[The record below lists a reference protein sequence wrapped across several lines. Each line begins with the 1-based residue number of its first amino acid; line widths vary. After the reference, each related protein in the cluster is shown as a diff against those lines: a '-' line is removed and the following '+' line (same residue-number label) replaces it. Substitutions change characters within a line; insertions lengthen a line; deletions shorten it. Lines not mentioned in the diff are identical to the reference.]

1 MMRRLIFLLF
11 FLIRSVFGLN
21 TARFD
26 QVTAKMESMVL
37 AYRDEIERLYLD
49 RCVSLTTCGAANY
62 DECKSALPNLTCS
75 APSKFWTDTC
85 GAGCAGLEDLTTSNY
100 RISPNATP
108 ADPLIVE
115 AICYSRFMDDWLTQ
129 RIQEDQAFWD
139 EIGISPRAS
148 YFGTREGAFR
158 ILPGFPSEGCGTYDN
173 TGRPW
178 YVAGSSG
185 PKNIVLV
192 LDISS
197 SMNEIRLGLMKQAA
211 KRVIDTLST
220 SDRVAIV
227 FFNAATTVV
236 ANQGLLYAATDEIK
250 KILKDSIDNIGT
262 GRGTNMLDGLSTAFD
277 ILDNSFT
284 NGTAV
289 SCNSGI
295 LFFTDGVM
303 TEPDGIVP
311 ADVKTMVQNRISQ
324 TTAVTGKPVLL
335 FTYSI
340 ADESENQNVHAFPS
354 ELACLTEFGIWSK
367 IESDEEIVEALAS
380 YYLLFA
386 LGLGNAENQYFTA
399 WVEPYIFRTANIL
412 GTTVSAPVYDRT
424 KSPPLFIGVA
434 AIDIALE
441 ALRIAL
447 EDEDVDEAI
456 RLLALRSVGTCPA
469 FRISSCELDSYR
481 YASGGFGARCTDCSI
496 DDLGQTIA
504 TQCSDSSLYPT
515 NLNANTDT
523 EGRPFQERVCCGCVT
538 GAPFLSPV
546 APEMTTTPPTVA
558 PVMASPSPVALKP
571 VVGSTPTVA
580 PVKPTAPTAA
590 PVNISAPT
598 VATVPSPPVAPPTSR
613 EDIVIAVI
621 GALGTVIGAAVTGGI
636 AVTCYRHYHPPQ
648 PQPQLQPQPQP
659 PNNPQQPQPLNPNPN
674 PNPQPPNPQQPQP
687 LNPNPNPNPQP
698 PNPQQPQPLNPNPQ
712 QP

>member
-1 MMRRLIFLLF
+1 MMRRLLFLLF
-11 FLIRSVFGLN
+11 FWITSVFGQN

-26 QVTAKMESMVL
+26 QVAAKMESMVL

-49 RCVSLTTCGAANY
+49 RCASLATCQAANY
-62 DECKSALPNLTCS
+62 DECKSALPNPTCS
-75 APSKFWTDTC
+75 APSNFWTDTC

-129 RIQEDQAFWD
+129 RILQDETFWD

-158 ILPGFPSEGCGTYDN
+158 ILPGFPSEDCGAYDN

-211 KRVIDTLST
+211 KRVVETLTS

-227 FFNAATTVV
+227 FFNAKTTVV
-236 ANQGLLYAATDEIK
+236 ADQGLLYEATDAIK
-250 KILKDSIDNIGT
+250 ETLIARIESIGVS
-262 GRGTNMLDGLSTAFD
+262 RGTNMLDGLSTAFN

-311 ADVKTMVQNRISQ
+311 SDVKTMVQNRISQ

-340 ADESENQNVHAFPS
+340 ADVSENQNVHAFPS
-354 ELACLTEFGIWSK
+354 ELACSTEFGIWSK

-386 LGLGNAENQYFTA
+386 SGLGNAENQYFTA
-399 WVEPYIFRTANIL
+399 WVEPYLFRTANIK

-424 KSPPLFIGVA
+424 KSPPLFIGVVA
-434 AIDIALE
+434 VDIALE
-441 ALRIAL
+441 ALQIAL
-447 EDEDVDEAI
+447 GDEDVDEAI

-469 FRISSCELDSYR
+469 FRISPCELDSYR
-481 YASGGFGARCTDCSI
+481 YASGGFDAQCADCSI

-504 TQCSDSSLYPT
+504 TQCSDSSSYPT
-515 NLNANTDT
+515 NLNANTGT
-523 EGRPFQERVCCGCVT
+523 EGRPFQERVCCGCMT
-538 GAPFLSPV
+538 SAPFLSPV
-546 APEMTTTPPTVA
+546 APEMTTTLPTVA
-558 PVMASPSPVALKP
+558 PVMASPPS
-571 VVGSTPTVA
+571 VVVPTPTVA
-580 PVKPTAPTAA
+580 PVMP
-590 PVNISAPT
+590 SAPT
-598 VATVPSPPVAPPTSR
+598 VAVASPPVAQPTGGR
-613 EDIVIAVI
+613 DDILIAVI
-621 GALGTVIGAAVTGGI
+621 STVGSIIVAVVTVAGGI
-636 AVTCYRHYHPPQ
+636 IIYRRQHPPS
-648 PQPQLQPQPQP
+648 P
-659 PNNPQQPQPLNPNPN
+659 PPSP
-674 PNPQPPNPQQPQP
+674 
-687 LNPNPNPNPQP
+687 
-698 PNPQQPQPLNPNPQ
+698 
-712 QP
+712 

>member
-1 MMRRLIFLLF
+1 MRRLIFLLSWVT
-11 FLIRSVFGLN
+11 SVFGQN

-49 RCVSLTTCGAANY
+49 RCASLATCQAENY
-62 DECKSALPNLTCS
+62 DECKSALPNPTCS
-75 APSKFWTDTC
+75 ASSNFWTKTC
-85 GAGCAGLEDLTTSNY
+85 GEGCTGLEDLTTSNY
-100 RISPNATP
+100 RIAPNATP

-129 RIQEDQAFWD
+129 RILQDQAFWD

-197 SMNEIRLGLMKQAA
+197 SMNPTRLGLMKQAA
-211 KRVIDTLST
+211 IRVIETLTT

-236 ANQGLLYAATDEIK
+236 ANQGLLYEATDAIK
-250 KILKDSIDNIGT
+250 QMFIERIENIRVD
-262 GRGTNMLDGLSTAFD
+262 RGTNMLDGLGAAFD

-311 ADVKTMVQNRISQ
+311 DDVKTMVQNRISQ
-324 TTAVTGKPVLL
+324 TTAATGKPVLL

-354 ELACLTEFGIWSK
+354 ELACSTEFGIWSK

-386 LGLGNAENQYFTA
+386 SGLGNEDNQNFTA
-399 WVEPYIFRTANIL
+399 WVEPYIFRTGNIL

-424 KSPPLFIGVA
+424 KSPPLFIGVV
-434 AIDIALE
+434 AIDIILE

-447 EDEDVDEAI
+447 EDEDVEEAI

-469 FRISSCELDSYR
+469 FRISPCELDSYR
-481 YASGGFGARCTDCSI
+481 FASGGSESQCLLNDCSF

-504 TQCSDSSLYPT
+504 NQCTDSSLYPT
-515 NLNANTDT
+515 NLNANNDV
-523 EGRPFQERVCCGCVT
+523 EGRTFKERVCCGCETSV
-538 GAPFLSPV
+538 PFLSPV
-546 APEMTTTPPTVA
+546 SPVITSPPAVAPAVASPPTVSGAPVMRFPPTVA
-558 PVMASPSPVALKP
+558 PVVPVSLP
-571 VVGSTPTVA
+571 TSTGDDGATTGGTEKAAAGVDDDDDDDDDDHTVA
-580 PVKPTAPTAA
+580 
-590 PVNISAPT
+590 I
-598 VATVPSPPVAPPTSR
+598 
-613 EDIVIAVI
+613 IIAVI
-621 GALGTVIGAAVTGGI
+621 GGASTVLAIWVGKDRYDHRQAAAAGAQGPAAAPVGQEG
-636 AVTCYRHYHPPQ
+636 
-648 PQPQLQPQPQP
+648 
-659 PNNPQQPQPLNPNPN
+659 PQPLAPAPVG
-674 PNPQPPNPQQPQP
+674 QEGPQP
-687 LNPNPNPNPQP
+687 LAPAPAGP
-698 PNPQQPQPLNPNPQ
+698 
-712 QP
+712 